1 MSRLEQLKIQAKASL
16 EAAITKAKEEAEE
29 RRYNA
34 IISGGVDR
42 VMAIAAVKE
51 ATSEELKA
59 VEMACSM
66 IVKDLPL
73 TNKATREIRKWN
85 PSRVYGYGNQ
95 IGALVGILSGI
106 QYSAAEHRLQML
118 ATTGLNEQ
126 IIEDTLNAFGS
137 PSYFSAKYET
147 IVPEKPY
154 CINSIKNSL
163 EVLEIKLK
171 NINLDKDAITEEL
184 LSKQFESARLRAETE
199 RNNYLVTKQTKTI
212 TVEG

>member
-42 VMAIAAVKE
+42 VMAISAVKE

-163 EVLEIKLK
+163 EVLEIKL

-212 TVEG
+212 SVEG

>member
-42 VMAIAAVKE
+42 VMAISAVKE

-137 PSYFSAKYET
+137 PAYFSAKYET

-163 EVLEIKLK
+163 EVLEIKL

>member
-16 EAAITKAKEEAEE
+16 EAAIAKAKEEAEE

-59 VEMACSM
+59 IEMACSM

-126 IIEDTLNAFGS
+126 IIEDALNAFGS

-163 EVLEIKLK
+163 EVLEIKL

>member
-59 VEMACSM
+59 IEMACSM

-163 EVLEIKLK
+163 EVLEIKL

>member
-29 RRYNA
+29 RKYNA

-137 PSYFSAKYET
+137 PEYFSAKYET

-163 EVLEIKLK
+163 EVLEIKL

>member
-59 VEMACSM
+59 IEMACSM

-163 EVLEIKLK
+163 EVLEIKL

-184 LSKQFESARLRAETE
+184 LSKQFESARLRTETE

>member
-16 EAAITKAKEEAEE
+16 EAAIAKAKEEAEE

-106 QYSAAEHRLQML
+106 QYSATEHRLQML

-163 EVLEIKLK
+163 EVLEIKL

>member
-16 EAAITKAKEEAEE
+16 EAAIAKAKEEAEE

-137 PSYFSAKYET
+137 PAYFSAKYET

-163 EVLEIKLK
+163 EVLEIKL

>member
-1 MSRLEQLKIQAKASL
+1 MSRLEQLKIQAKATL
-16 EAAITKAKEEAEE
+16 EAAIAKAKEEAEE

-42 VMAIAAVKE
+42 VMAISAVKE

-163 EVLEIKLK
+163 EVLEIKL

>member
-16 EAAITKAKEEAEE
+16 EAAIAKAKEEAEE

-163 EVLEIKLK
+163 EVLEIKL
-171 NINLDKDAITEEL
+171 NINLDKDAVTEEL

>member
-137 PSYFSAKYET
+137 PAYFSAKYET

-163 EVLEIKLK
+163 EVLEIKL

>member
-16 EAAITKAKEEAEE
+16 EAAVTKAKEEAEE

-59 VEMACSM
+59 IEMACSM

-137 PSYFSAKYET
+137 PAYFSAKYET

-163 EVLEIKLK
+163 EVLEIKL
-171 NINLDKDAITEEL
+171 NINLDKDAVTEEL

>member
-42 VMAIAAVKE
+42 VMAISAVKE
-51 ATSEELKA
+51 ATSEELKS
-59 VEMACSM
+59 VEMTCSM

-163 EVLEIKLK
+163 EVLEIKL

>member
-42 VMAIAAVKE
+42 VMAISAVKE

-59 VEMACSM
+59 IEMACSM

-163 EVLEIKLK
+163 EVLEIKL

-184 LSKQFESARLRAETE
+184 LSQQFESARLRAETE

>member
-42 VMAIAAVKE
+42 VMAISAVKE

-163 EVLEIKLK
+163 EVLEIKL

-212 TVEG
+212 PVEG

>member
-42 VMAIAAVKE
+42 VMAISAVKE

-137 PSYFSAKYET
+137 PAYFSAKYET

-163 EVLEIKLK
+163 EVLEIKL

-199 RNNYLVTKQTKTI
+199 RNNFLVTKQTKTI

>member
-16 EAAITKAKEEAEE
+16 EAAIAKAKEEAEE

-59 VEMACSM
+59 IEMACSM

-163 EVLEIKLK
+163 EVLEIKL
-171 NINLDKDAITEEL
+171 NINLDKDTITEEL

>member
-137 PSYFSAKYET
+137 PEYFSAKYET

-163 EVLEIKLK
+163 EVLEIKL

-199 RNNYLVTKQTKTI
+199 RNNY
-212 TVEG
+212 

>member
-16 EAAITKAKEEAEE
+16 EAAIAKAKEEAEE

-42 VMAIAAVKE
+42 VMAISAVKE

-59 VEMACSM
+59 IEMACSM

-137 PSYFSAKYET
+137 PAYFSAKYET

-163 EVLEIKLK
+163 EVLEIKL

>member
-42 VMAIAAVKE
+42 IMAISAVKE

-66 IVKDLPL
+66 IVRDLPL

-137 PSYFSAKYET
+137 PAYFSAKYET

-163 EVLEIKLK
+163 EVLEIKL

>member
-42 VMAIAAVKE
+42 VMAISAVKE

-154 CINSIKNSL
+154 CINSIKNFL
-163 EVLEIKLK
+163 EVLEIKL

>member
-42 VMAIAAVKE
+42 VMAISAVKE

-163 EVLEIKLK
+163 EVLEIKL

-184 LSKQFESARLRAETE
+184 LSKQLESARLRAETE

>member
-154 CINSIKNSL
+154 CINSINNSL
-163 EVLEIKLK
+163 EVLEIKL

>member
-42 VMAIAAVKE
+42 VMAISAVKE

-59 VEMACSM
+59 IEMACSM

-163 EVLEIKLK
+163 EVLEIKL

-184 LSKQFESARLRAETE
+184 LSKQFESAKLRAETE

>member
-42 VMAIAAVKE
+42 VMAISAVKE

-163 EVLEIKLK
+163 EVLEIKL

-199 RNNYLVTKQTKTI
+199 RNSYLVTKQTKTI

>member
-42 VMAIAAVKE
+42 VMAISAVKE

-163 EVLEIKLK
+163 EVLEIKL

>member
-16 EAAITKAKEEAEE
+16 EAAIAKAKEEAEE
-29 RRYNA
+29 RRYTA

-59 VEMACSM
+59 IEMACSM

-163 EVLEIKLK
+163 EVLEIKL

>member
-16 EAAITKAKEEAEE
+16 ETAITKAKEEAEE

-42 VMAIAAVKE
+42 VMAISAVKE

-59 VEMACSM
+59 IEMACSM

-137 PSYFSAKYET
+137 PSYFSAKYGT

-163 EVLEIKLK
+163 EVLEIKL

-212 TVEG
+212 SVEG

>member
-59 VEMACSM
+59 IEMACSM

-163 EVLEIKLK
+163 EVLEIKL

-212 TVEG
+212 SVEG

>member
-137 PSYFSAKYET
+137 PEYFSAKYET

-163 EVLEIKLK
+163 EVLEIKL

>member
-16 EAAITKAKEEAEE
+16 EAAIIKAKEDAEE

-163 EVLEIKLK
+163 EVLEIKL

>member
-16 EAAITKAKEEAEE
+16 EAAIAKAKEEAEE

-59 VEMACSM
+59 IEMACSM

-137 PSYFSAKYET
+137 PAYFSAKYET

-154 CINSIKNSL
+154 CINSIKNSI
-163 EVLEIKLK
+163 EVLEIKL

>member
-163 EVLEIKLK
+163 EVLEIKL
-171 NINLDKDAITEEL
+171 NINLDKDAVTEEL

>member
-42 VMAIAAVKE
+42 VMAISAVKE

-163 EVLEIKLK
+163 EVLEIKL
-171 NINLDKDAITEEL
+171 NINLDKDAVTEEL

>member
-163 EVLEIKLK
+163 EVLEIKL

>member
-42 VMAIAAVKE
+42 VMAISAVKE

-147 IVPEKPY
+147 IVPEKTY

-163 EVLEIKLK
+163 EVLEIKL

>member
-42 VMAIAAVKE
+42 VMAISAVKE

-163 EVLEIKLK
+163 EVLEIKL

-184 LSKQFESARLRAETE
+184 LSTQFESARLRAETE

>member
-42 VMAIAAVKE
+42 VMAISAVKE

-59 VEMACSM
+59 IEMACSM

-137 PSYFSAKYET
+137 PEYFSAKYET
-147 IVPEKPY
+147 IVSEKPY

-163 EVLEIKLK
+163 EVLEIKL

-184 LSKQFESARLRAETE
+184 LSKQVESARLRAETE

-212 TVEG
+212 SVEG